1 MTDNEVIAELWD
13 SAIRGDERSLARL
26 LTLAES
32 DQSTMRAIQL
42 SGLASA
48 PRAQIIGIT
57 GAPGVGKSTL
67 VAALIGSY
75 RQLQLRVAVV
85 AIDPSSPITGGALL
99 GDRIRMQ
106 PYFLDPDVYIR
117 SMSSRGHLG
126 GLASATPDVIDV
138 VARCGFDRVI
148 VETVGVGQAEVEIAT
163 YADSV
168 LVVTAPGAGD
178 SVQAAKAGILETADI
193 FVVNKADLPGS
204 GDLAG
209 ELRQMLTIGERREG
223 FNPTVVEV
231 AARDR
236 SGLDELANEL
246 ERHREWLETSGELD
260 LRRRRRVLVRLRAV
274 VADMTL
280 VRIAALDDG
289 SAVASAADQIISG
302 EIDLYS
308 AAALLL
314 NGLNDR

>member
-1 MTDNEVIAELWD
+1 MTDNEVIAELWG

-48 PRAQIIGIT
+48 PQAQIIGIT

-308 AAALLL
+308 AAELLL